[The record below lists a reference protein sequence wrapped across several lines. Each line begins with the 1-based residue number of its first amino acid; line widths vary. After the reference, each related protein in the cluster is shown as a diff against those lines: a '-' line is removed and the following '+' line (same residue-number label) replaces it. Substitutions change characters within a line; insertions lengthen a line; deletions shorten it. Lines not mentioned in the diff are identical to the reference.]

1 MMLVEVNGHIVI
13 IFVGV
18 PIITILVINLRDK
31 RIESLMK
38 TNIEKLKVDNES
50 LIQVHNM
57 TDFSRGI

>member
-1 MMLVEVNGHIVI
+1 MLVEVNGHIVI

-57 TDFSRGI
+57 TDFSRGL

>member
-57 TDFSRGI
+57 TDFSRGL